1 MTVHKDGTI
10 FATDGI
16 NLMERVNN
24 SWTALPFPGNGI
36 SAFAVDTSGTIYLA
50 LTTSANRYIYSSPDK
65 GQTWTHIIGFDDV
78 PLNSMR
84 SFEGI
89 TYVLT
94 DGLGIYAIEKGANG
108 INDPVNVAASFQLYQ
123 NYPNPFN
130 PSTTIKYSIN
140 EKGYVKLAVYDLL
153 GREISDLVNEVK
165 TPGEYSIRFN
175 GGSFSSGVYFYKL
188 TVNNNSLVKKLLLLK

>member
-1 MTVHKDGTI
+1 M
-10 FATDGI
+10 
-16 NLMERVNN
+16 
-24 SWTALPFPGNGI
+24 S
-36 SAFAVDTSGTIYLA
+36 
-50 LTTSANRYIYSSPDK
+50 IYSSTDK
-65 GQTWTHIIGFDDV
+65 GQTWTHVVGFDDV
-78 PLNSMR
+78 PVNSMR
-84 SFEGI
+84 SYEGI

-94 DGLGIYAIEKGANG
+94 DGLGIYAIEKGATG
-108 INDPVNVAASFQLYQ
+108 INDPVNVALSFQLYQ

-140 EKGYVKLAVYDLL
+140 EKGYVKLSVYDLL

-175 GGSFSSGVYFYKL
+175 GDRFSSGVYFYKL